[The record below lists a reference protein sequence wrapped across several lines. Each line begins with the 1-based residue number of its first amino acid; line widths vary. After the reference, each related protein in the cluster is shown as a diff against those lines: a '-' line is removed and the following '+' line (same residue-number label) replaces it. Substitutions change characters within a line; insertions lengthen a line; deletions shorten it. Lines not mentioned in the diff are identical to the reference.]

1 MLMIARYVLAYG
13 EIRSRSQR
21 ERISLRKRNVEL
33 LIEKRRVA
41 Y

>member
-13 EIRSRSQR
+13 EIRSRLQR
-21 ERISLRKRNVEL
+21 EGIYLKKRNIEL